1 MRTKFF
7 ALLLALVPALALGQ
21 DSPPEVTFSTEK
33 ATYKAGEEIKG
44 TVTATFAPGLHGY
57 QNPPSKD
64 YMLAVKVTAGAG
76 TTLKTVKYPKGHMA
90 MAGGEEAAV
99 YSGTV
104 EFPVVIAAPKGTGKV
119 KLSLAFFYQ
128 QCDDNMCYIPN
139 TIEVGADVTIEAAPQ
154 NPTIDVGEP
163 AVNKPAP
170 SSATVSVSNVPPTV
184 LPGAKYQ
191 IELVVQTK
199 GKLTLFPTPGA
210 QRVTVTG
217 AEVASVLEQ
226 DGSMRDGTG
235 ETSRYTLE
243 LVAPETTGEQ
253 EVALLVGYRQTDG
266 EAPFAAQT
274 GGVTYKLNVQAPPP
288 TTDQEPEQPT
298 TQQAPTSSSD
308 GGLLGFLN
316 NALEKG
322 NWALIIPAALL
333 TGLALCLTPC
343 VFPMIPITVTFFSNQ
358 GEKTNGG
365 RFSLGL
371 FYALGI
377 AITYGAAGGIAAAS
391 GGFVGELFTK
401 PWFLFALGALM
412 IVLALS
418 MFDVYELRLPGFI
431 QKNLKGRSGPVG
443 ALIMGLL
450 MGFAAAP
457 CAGAL
462 VLAVAVKVAN
472 IASIP
477 VGVGMFGLIGL
488 GMGLPFMVLATA
500 SSGAKALPK
509 SGGWLKTTKAV
520 LGLVVIYIAFD
531 YAFKGLG
538 MSPSEA
544 PTQLAWV
551 VVFAGFAAYLL
562 FFDKSDPT
570 VAVSRI
576 KGVTAVGLGLL
587 AGLSYSTYKQIKFD
601 DEYAKLAAQ
610 QGAVNADSQVVGKTI
625 NWIPYNDENFAKA
638 VASGKPIMI
647 DGRADWCTICH
658 EMEARV
664 FHTPEGLIAL
674 SGVYLLE
681 VDWSTDVPKEYI
693 DMTKKRFSIKGLPH
707 VVFMEPG
714 GKNEFSVGNIH
725 DVNELKTHLRR
736 VGASL

>member
-1 MRTKFF
+1 MRTSF
-7 ALLLALVPALALGQ
+7 LLLLSALVPALALGQ
-21 DSPPEVTFSTEK
+21 DTPPEVYFKTEK
-33 ATYKAGEEIKG
+33 ATYKAGEDIKG
-44 TVTATFAPGLHGY
+44 TVTAIFAPGLHGY

-64 YMLAVKVTAGAG
+64 YMLAVKVTGGAG
-76 TTLKTVKYPKGHMA
+76 TVVKSVSYPKGHME

-104 EFPVVIAAPKGTGKV
+104 SFPVVIAAPKGTGKQKIDV
-119 KLSLAFFYQ
+119 AFFYQ
-128 QCDDNMCYIPN
+128 QCDANMCYIPN
-139 TIEVGADVTIEAAPQ
+139 TIPASAEVTIEAAVVQ
-154 NPTIDVGEP
+154 SPTIDVGEP

-170 SSATVSVSNVPPTV
+170 STATVSVSNVPATV

-199 GKLTLFPTPGA
+199 GKLTLVPSSGA
-210 QRVTVTG
+210 QRVTVAG
-217 AEVASVLEQ
+217 AEVVSVQEQ
-226 DGSMRDGTG
+226 DGAMASGTG
-235 ETSRYTLE
+235 ETSRYTIE
-243 LVAPETTGEQ
+243 LVAPAAEGEQ
-253 EVALLVGYRQTDG
+253 EVALTVGYRQTDG
-266 EAPFAAQT
+266 EAPFAAQE
-274 GGVTYKLNVQAPPP
+274 GSVAYKLTVQTPP
-288 TTDQEPEQPT
+288 TTTTETPTQPVDQT
-298 TQQAPTSSSD
+298 PTSSSD

-358 GEKTNGG
+358 GAKTTGG
-365 RFSLGL
+365 RFSLGF

-377 AITYGAAGGIAAAS
+377 AVTYGAAGGIAAA
-391 GGFVGELFTK
+391 GGDAVGELFTK
-401 PWFLFALGALM
+401 TWFLFALGALM

-462 VLAVAVKVAN
+462 VLAVAVKVAE
-472 IASIP
+472 IKSIP
-477 VGVGMFGLIGL
+477 VGLGMFGLIGL
-488 GMGLPFMVLATA
+488 GMGLPFMALATA

-520 LGLVVIYIAFD
+520 LGLVVIYIALD
-531 YAFKGLG
+531 YLFKGLG
-538 MSPSEA
+538 LSPSEA
-544 PTQLAWV
+544 RTQYLWAA
-551 VVFAGFAAYLL
+551 VFGAFAIFLL
-562 FFDKSDPT
+562 FFDKSDAT
-570 VAVSRI
+570 TAVLRI
-576 KGVTAVGLGLL
+576 KGVAAVGLGLL
-587 AGLSYSTYKQIKFD
+587 GGLAYSTAKQITFD
-601 DEYAKLAAQ
+601 EDYAKLVAE
-610 QGAVNADSQVVGKTI
+610 QGATNTDSQVVGKSI

-693 DMTKKRFSIKGLPH
+693 DMTKKRFAIKGLPH

-725 DVNELKTHLRR
+725 DVAELKTHLRR
-736 VGASL
+736 VGAKL